1 MNEASSKFVDTL
13 ALEKL
18 LNEKLSKV
26 RHSIRNS
33 VFVSQDISL
42 EDIDMLSLDLSQV
55 RCINNENGLRCFTL
69 PSFFKSMHYKENN
82 MIYLHY
88 HPANTSERNI
98 LLIHGLFDDNINNYN
113 FLIKLLN
120 ESNINVFFMELPYH
134 FSRKPEISTFSG
146 EYFLSADV
154 YRSRNAFKQAIYD
167 IEASM
172 QFINSCNTLPTSIT
186 GFSMGGCIA
195 FRYHLLKKQA
205 VKTFLINPV
214 TDLTNL
220 VWDNPLLVYVKQ
232 DILDSGFEM
241 SKYERIYKELDPCYN
256 LHLGFNEDKVAMVYS
271 IYDQIINENKYKTYI
286 RKIGFENVQP
296 YSSGHLNILRVPKL
310 SRDINDFI
318 NRTKIENNRKSPDT
332 DISTN
337 LSKQKYSGDRY
348 SETAI

>member
-26 RHSIRNS
+26 SHSPYNS
-33 VFVSQDISL
+33 VFISQDIPL
-42 EDIDMLSLDLSQV
+42 EDLEILRLDLSGV
-55 RCINNENGLRCFTL
+55 KSINNENGLSCFTL
-69 PSFFKSMHYKENN
+69 PSFFKSSHYEENN
-82 MIYLHY
+82 RIYLHY
-88 HPANTSERNI
+88 HPAKTPEYNI
-98 LLIHGLFDDNINNYN
+98 LLVHGLFDDNIVNYN

-134 FSRKPEISTFSG
+134 FNRKPETSSFSG
-146 EYFLSADV
+146 EYFFSADV

-172 QFINSCNTLPTSIT
+172 QFINSYNVLPTMIT

-195 FRYHLLKKQA
+195 FRYHLLKKQV
-205 VKTFLINPV
+205 VKTFIINPV
-214 TDLTNL
+214 TDLTRL
-220 VWDNPLLVYVKQ
+220 VWDNLLLVYVKQ

-241 SKYERIYKELDPCYN
+241 SKYERIYKELDPCDN
-256 LHLGFNEDKVAMVYS
+256 LYLGFDEDKVAMVYS

-286 RKIGFENVQP
+286 EKTGIKKVLP

-310 SRDINDFI
+310 SRDISDFL
-318 NRTKIENNRKSPDT
+318 NETK
-332 DISTN
+332 
-337 LSKQKYSGDRY
+337 L
-348 SETAI
+348 